1 MAYVVRGPPS
11 VHDRD
16 GQRWLYTSDAGATRT
31 KPVDRAGLQSAR
43 MADLRHYV
51 VSIAVGVI
59 TINIDPEIHLGPL
72 TLAWHGLTIAL
83 GILIGAVV
91 AARWLRERGLDVEP
105 MYTFGGL
112 AALGGIVGARI
123 FYLFEHDPGGL
134 LAPDRLFSGNGFTF
148 DGGVI
153 LAAVL
158 IAGYVHRARLTGRY
172 LDACA
177 AGLPLGVAI
186 GRIGDVILGE
196 HYGERSTFFL
206 AVRNAHPDAETPNP
220 AFAYHNGGLYEVLL
234 ATAIFVL
241 VWPLRHRLR
250 RPGDLAWLVLGF
262 FAVGRF
268 FLFFL
273 RGDSPQ
279 LALGLSNAQWTS
291 VVLLVAVIAGRTFIT
306 RVSDRRSPP
315 SDTPAATPSGTA

>member
-1 MAYVVRGPPS
+1 MA
-11 VHDRD
+11 
-16 GQRWLYTSDAGATRT
+16 
-31 KPVDRAGLQSAR
+31 
-43 MADLRHYV
+43 
-51 VSIAVGVI
+51 VI

-83 GILIGAVV
+83 GILIGALA

-134 LAPDRLFSGNGFTF
+134 LAPGRLLSSYGFTF

-158 IAGYVHRARLTGRY
+158 IAGYVHRYRLPGSY

-186 GRIGDVILGE
+186 GRVGDVINGE
-196 HYGERSTFFL
+196 HYGARSSFFL
-206 AVRNAHPDAETPNP
+206 AVRNAHPDAKTPNP
-220 AFAYHNGGLYEVLL
+220 AFAYQNGGLYEVLL
-234 ATAIFVL
+234 AAAIFAV
-241 VWPLRHRLR
+241 VWPLRHRLN
-250 RPGDLAWLVLGF
+250 RPGDLAWLVLGL

-268 FLFFL
+268 VEFFL

-291 VVLLVAVIAGRTFIT
+291 IVLLAVVISGRMVTKH
-306 RVSDRRSPP
+306 VSDRRSQSERPG
-315 SDTPAATPSGTA
+315 AATRPSG